1 MLECVFCLEF
11 VASVLSTPVTDSV
24 EAGLDCPV
32 HLPLSLQE
40 WGSTWPLAL
49 YLRALSCLWPPLS
62 ASSPLPPN
70 GLLAWSSTCWWVH
83 CHSWFM
89 SPTCRI
95 TRVVLILSISRKW
108 TKSLGTGESLDLH
121 LGFIFNLEEKTRL
134 SYVMIRS
141 ERQTHSACDSSMS
154 K

>member
-32 HLPLSLQE
+32 HLPLSP
-40 WGSTWPLAL
+40 GVGVHMTAGPL
-49 YLRALSCLWPPLS
+49 PQ
-62 ASSPLPPN
+62 SPELFVTTLVSILTAPPN

-121 LGFIFNLEEKTRL
+121 LGFDLFLIWRRKP
-134 SYVMIRS
+134 
-141 ERQTHSACDSSMS
+141 D
-154 K
+154 